1 MKTILKSFFRKSPT
15 SATLSPNKPRTT
27 YSQTPSKTL
36 PRRSDLSLDG
46 DDNSSEEEIK
56 SRLASAKRAMISE
69 NLPLARANFEWVL
82 QKSPSNL
89 SARLGLRW
97 VKRQEN
103 GGIDDPDSSEEMP

>member
-1 MKTILKSFFRKSPT
+1 MKTILKSLFRKAPT
-15 SATLSPNKPRTT
+15 SANLSPNKPRTG
-27 YSQTPSKTL
+27 YSQTPSKTI
-36 PRRSDLSLDG
+36 PRRSELLLDAIS
-46 DDNSSEEEIK
+46 NEEEEIK
-56 SRLASAKRAMISE
+56 SRLSSAKRAMIAE

-82 QKSPSNL
+82 QRRPSDL